1 MCVCMR
7 ACVLCRFSHV
17 WLFET
22 LWTGTCQ
29 APLST
34 GFSRYEY
41 WSGVPCPPLWDLPN
55 SGIKPPSPS
64 LAGGFFAT
72 STTWEA
78 HSNLY
83 QCTVSLNHRYLIWHI
98 KLIIAPHMY
107 TFTKKENPI
116 ENTLKWGKKR
126 SATLPEIQNQA
137 WKPGCRGEGYWWH
150 LLCEV

>member
-1 MCVCMR
+1 MIPQLCM
-7 ACVLCRFSHV
+7 
-17 WLFET
+17 
-22 LWTGTCQ
+22 
-29 APLST
+29 
-34 GFSRYEY
+34 FSRAVMSDSLKPYGLEPARLLCPQDSPGYEY
-41 WSGVPCPPLWDLPN
+41 WSGVPCPPLGDLPN